1 MNVQANIGFKYKEHL
16 GLMQLSELLTAVGEL
31 IPYEYA
37 AIRKPEYDR
46 LIANILS
53 SATPQ
58 RTPRFVQIG
67 GIPGAGKTTFCKN
80 ARWDEQLFISFDKI
94 MEALP
99 GYQVDIYRLGTV
111 EAFNRWE
118 MPARII
124 GYEVLRR
131 AVEKKANI
139 YLEHSGVNMPHTIL
153 MQNLKKKGYATEMY
167 FILCNLDI
175 ACHRAELREKI
186 TNRHTSKEMI
196 VKRNELVKTYLNQY
210 KTLVDNLYIYDTSNN
225 KFTLQSNYRRGIQVV
240 L

>member
-1 MNVQANIGFKYKEHL
+1 MSEIVIETKQLTKQYGTQKSVAELNIHVQRGRIYGLL
-16 GLMQLSELLTAVGEL
+16 G
-31 IPYEYA
+31 
-37 AIRKPEYDR
+37 R
-46 LIANILS
+46 N
-53 SATPQ
+53 
-58 RTPRFVQIG
+58 
-67 GIPGAGKTTFCKN
+67 GAGKTTFCKN

-175 ACHRAELREKI
+175 ACHRA
-186 TNRHTSKEMI
+186 
-196 VKRNELVKTYLNQY
+196 
-210 KTLVDNLYIYDTSNN
+210 
-225 KFTLQSNYRRGIQVV
+225 GIHIRIEG
-240 L
+240 